1 MATIAVGS
9 KREERLLVTSE
20 VAIDFMGLETARVL
34 STPHLVGFLE
44 MTARNL
50 AKELVGPA
58 NDSVGS
64 HINVFHLAATP
75 VGMQV
80 RVVAEVT
87 GVDGRRVNF
96 KLEAYDEREKIA
108 EGTHQRV
115 VVEVARFAARVQAKA
130 GGQ

>member
-1 MATIAVGS
+1 MATIPVGS

-50 AKELVGPA
+50 AKELVGPE

-80 RVVAEVT
+80 RVVAEVVE
-87 GVDGRRVNF
+87 VDGRRVNF

>member
-1 MATIAVGS
+1 MATIPVGS
-9 KREERLLVTSE
+9 RREERLLVTSE
-20 VAIDFMGLETARVL
+20 AAIDFMGLETARVL

-50 AKELVGPA
+50 AKELVGPE

-80 RVVAEVT
+80 RVLAEVV

>member
-1 MATIAVGS
+1 MATIPVGS
-9 KREERLLVTSE
+9 KRQERLLVTSE

-50 AKELVGPA
+50 AKELVGPE

-80 RVVAEVT
+80 RVVAEVV

-115 VVEVARFAARVQAKA
+115 IVEVTRFAARVQAKA

>member
-50 AKELVGPA
+50 AKELVGPE

-64 HINVFHLAATP
+64 HINLFHLAATP

-96 KLEAYDEREKIA
+96 KLEAYDEREKVA

>member
-1 MATIAVGS
+1 MATVAVGS

-34 STPHLVGFLE
+34 STPHLVGYLE

-50 AKELVGPA
+50 LKELVGPE

-64 HINVFHLAATP
+64 HINVYHLAATP
-75 VGMQV
+75 IGMRV
-80 RVVAEVT
+80 RLLAEIT
-87 GVDGRRVNF
+87 AVDGRRVDF
-96 KLEAYDEREKIA
+96 KLEAHDEREKIA

-115 VVEVARFAARVQAKA
+115 VVDVARFAARVQAKA

>member
-1 MATIAVGS
+1 MGTIPVGS

-34 STPHLVGFLE
+34 STPHLAGYLE

-50 AKELVGPA
+50 AKELVGPES
-58 NDSVGS
+58 DSVGS
-64 HINVFHLAATP
+64 HINLFHLAATP
-75 VGMQV
+75 IGMQV
-80 RVVAEVT
+80 RLLAEVT
-87 GVDGRRVNF
+87 ATDGRRVDF

-115 VVEVARFAARVQAKA
+115 IVDVARFASRVQAKA
-130 GGQ
+130 AGQ